1 MYDRT
6 ERAEACMVQSLFQ
19 ENGKF
24 VLMYIRT
31 VYCIELLIVCLIY
44 FQLTRKI
51 RHLMVSV
58 SPVVNNA
65 CPNSIDIPPSANHKV
80 NDLDNCNA
88 ETQEQ
93 TVGISSQKKAPK
105 LQGNRNGLAWKIR
118 AFKFT
123 QATILATVIPS
134 SPMAVLQIV
143 GYIKPGLLSKRADL
157 VISMSNTAH
166 AVIFPLVFIAT
177 VKKLE
182 CCKK

>member
-1 MYDRT
+1 
-6 ERAEACMVQSLFQ
+6 
-19 ENGKF
+19 
-24 VLMYIRT
+24 
-31 VYCIELLIVCLIY
+31 
-44 FQLTRKI
+44 
-51 RHLMVSV
+51 MVSV

-123 QATILATVIPS
+123 QATILDRWIHQTGFA
-134 SPMAVLQIV
+134 
-143 GYIKPGLLSKRADL
+143 
-157 VISMSNTAH
+157 
-166 AVIFPLVFIAT
+166 
-177 VKKLE
+177 
-182 CCKK
+182 